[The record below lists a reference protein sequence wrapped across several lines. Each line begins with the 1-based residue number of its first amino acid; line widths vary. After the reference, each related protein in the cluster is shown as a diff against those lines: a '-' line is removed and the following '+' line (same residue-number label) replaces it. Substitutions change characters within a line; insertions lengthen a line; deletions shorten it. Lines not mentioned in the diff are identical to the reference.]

1 MITGSDSPQISND
14 EASDDRDSLSPETQ
28 AEIAR
33 RLDRFTRTQD
43 PSALWPGLTEV
54 ARVAAAG
61 EIERVTR
68 KVLLGQND
76 VAINPGDVHH
86 IYALSVA
93 AHTTGMGPLLG
104 RWIEDGLISAKP
116 ELSNRLAWQLGH
128 ARRRAARMER
138 ESLPAFDAM
147 IANGVVPV
155 MLKGFRTSRE
165 YFEEPGVRRMSDID
179 ILVAHDQ
186 IALAESA
193 LRTAG
198 FRAIGP
204 QLIPYKQDFI
214 GPGVDERMY
223 SLECSDEHTKWVI
236 ELHASLD
243 RSFHPGAVARIDRE
257 RARTIPF
264 VVCGRRLLALEPQVL
279 LLELAC
285 HCSQE
290 LGSSRLLR
298 LVEIVRVIRAERA
311 SGRLDWDDF
320 LAILERTGSARYAFP
335 ALTLAEHLAPGSL
348 DPRVLEL
355 GARESTWAARH
366 TVARLI
372 PAGGSIE
379 ELGLLRQIMWMRGPA
394 AFLNRAIRL
403 VAPSSQG
410 RPGLL
415 PSWRVRLRQMRAG
428 LLSFRAPDERRGD
441 DTRGS

>member
-1 MITGSDSPQISND
+1 MSPD
-14 EASDDRDSLSPETQ
+14 AQ
-28 AEIAR
+28 AELSR
-33 RLDRFTRTQD
+33 RLDRFARTQD
-43 PSALWPGLTEV
+43 PSALWPGLTEL

-61 EIERVTR
+61 EIERLTR
-68 KVLLGQND
+68 KVLQNQND
-76 VAINPGDVHH
+76 ISIGSGDVHH
-86 IYALSVA
+86 TYALSVA

-104 RWIEDGLISAKP
+104 RWLEDKRIIATP
-116 ELSNRLAWQLGH
+116 ELRERLAWQLHH

-147 IANGVVPV
+147 IASGVVPV
-155 MLKGFRTSRE
+155 VLKGFRTSRE
-165 YFEEPGVRRMSDID
+165 YFEEPGVRRMSDVD
-179 ILVAHDQ
+179 VLVSHDQ
-186 IALAESA
+186 VPLAESA
-193 LRTAG
+193 LRSVG
-198 FRAIGP
+198 FRALGP
-204 QLIPYKQDFI
+204 QLTPYKQDFI

-223 SLECSDEHTKWVI
+223 SVECSDERTKWVI

-243 RSFHPGAVARIDRE
+243 RTFHPGAVARIDRE
-257 RARTIPF
+257 RERLLPF
-264 VVCGRRLLALEPQVL
+264 DVCGRRVLIVEPNVL

-298 LVEIVRVIRAERA
+298 LLEIVRVIRAERA
-311 SGRLDWDDF
+311 SGRLNWDDV
-320 LAILERTGSARYAFP
+320 LGMLERTGAARFAFP
-335 ALTLAEHLAPGSL
+335 ALTLVEHLAPGSV
-348 DPRVLEL
+348 DARVLEL

-366 TVARLI
+366 TVARLT

-403 VAPSSQG
+403 IAPSSQG

-428 LLSFRAPDERRGD
+428 LLSFRAPDERGSD
-441 DTRGS
+441 DVRDS

>member
-1 MITGSDSPQISND
+1 MISGSNSPHTSNHGAKGD
-14 EASDDRDSLSPETQ
+14 MDAVSPERQ
-28 AEIAR
+28 AELAR
-33 RLDRFTRTQD
+33 RLDRFARTQD
-43 PSALWPGLTEV
+43 PSALWPGLREPE
-54 ARVAAAG
+54 RVAAAG
-61 EIERVTR
+61 EIERLTR
-68 KVLLGQND
+68 KVLQNQKD
-76 VAINPGDVHH
+76 ISIDSGDAHH
-86 IYALSVA
+86 TYALSVA

-104 RWIEDGLISAKP
+104 RWLEDGLITATP
-116 ELSNRLAWQLGH
+116 ELRERLAWQLHH
-128 ARRRAARMER
+128 ARRRAERMER

-179 ILVAHDQ
+179 VLVSNDQ

-193 LRTAG
+193 LGAAG
-198 FRAIGP
+198 FRSIGTP
-204 QLIPYKQDFI
+204 LVPYKQDFI
-214 GPGVDERMY
+214 GPGVDERIY
-223 SLECSDEHTKWVI
+223 SLECSDERTKWVI

-243 RSFHPGAVARIDRE
+243 RTYHPGAVARIDRE
-257 RARTIPF
+257 RARLIPCD
-264 VVCGRRLLALEPQVL
+264 VCGRALLALAPSVL

-311 SGRLDWDDF
+311 AGRLNWDDF
-320 LAILERTGSARYAFP
+320 LAMLERTGAARYAFP
-335 ALTLAEHLAPGSL
+335 ALTLAEHLAPGTV
-348 DPRVLEL
+348 DQRVLEL

-366 TVARLI
+366 TVARLV

-394 AFLNRAIRL
+394 AFLNRAVRL
-403 VAPSSQG
+403 VAPASQG

-415 PSWRVRLRQMRAG
+415 PSWRVRWRQVRAG
-428 LLSFRAPDERRGD
+428 LLSFRAPDERRSD
-441 DTRGS
+441 DARIL